1 MNYYYT
7 VLIPQTEN
15 SFKATQFNYETN
27 MTTSLDLLDS
37 YKMYQEARLMF
48 YESVNMYLKMIA
60 DVERATGMNFKNM
73 K

>member
-7 VLIPQTEN
+7 VLIPQSEN
-15 SFKATQFNYETN
+15 SFKATQYNYETN

-60 DVERATGMNFKNM
+60 DVERVTGMNFKNL